1 MDRDTMIEK
10 AEAAVEAA
18 REVAEGDWRRPA
30 YHFRPVAQ
38 WMNDPNGT
46 VYHDG
51 WYHVFY
57 QHHPF
62 DAHWGPMYWGH
73 ARSRDLVRWEH
84 LPIALWPS
92 KELDETG
99 CFSGCAAVNGRG
111 EPMLFYTSVS
121 HGRGPDG
128 KMVMRKPFEQWA
140 AVGDAEWKTWRKH
153 PGNPVLELMTPGLP
167 EMREDWRD
175 PFIFQEGGRTFMV
188 VGMCG
193 AGTPLFEAE
202 DEGLEK
208 WAYQGLMSDISAEC
222 PNFLKVG
229 QKWLYLCSP
238 FASVEYFVGDF
249 SLETLKFT
257 VEGHGLL
264 DGGEGGNGRFY
275 ASNVLYDAAGRCVLF
290 GWVVGPHGPGWAGC
304 LALPRELWVDEGGLP
319 RQRPVVEL
327 EALRGE
333 MALTEGTL
341 QDAQMEVQAPQG
353 NRLELRARFYRRGD
367 AGCGLQFVW
376 AETGAMAEMSFGAE
390 GCRVLGVERDMRLQE
405 DEALEVRVFLDG
417 CVMEVFAGDGRLAVA
432 KVVEPG
438 EAGPIVEALVVG
450 EAEVRVEAW
459 EMEGIW

>member
-1 MDRDTMIEK
+1 
-10 AEAAVEAA
+10 
-18 REVAEGDWRRPA
+18 
-30 YHFRPVAQ
+30 
-38 WMNDPNGT
+38 
-46 VYHDG
+46 
-51 WYHVFY
+51 
-57 QHHPF
+57 
-62 DAHWGPMYWGH
+62 
-73 ARSRDLVRWEH
+73 
-84 LPIALWPS
+84 
-92 KELDETG
+92 
-99 CFSGCAAVNGRG
+99 
-111 EPMLFYTSVS
+111 MLFYTSVS

-367 AGCGLQFVW
+367 AACGLQFVW
-376 AETGAMAEMSFGAE
+376 PGTGTMAEMNFGAE
-390 GCRVLGVERDMRLQE
+390 GCRVLGVQREFGLKA

-417 CVMEVFAGDGRLAVA
+417 CVMEVFAGDGRLAVT

-438 EAGPIVEALVVG
+438 EGGPVVEALVVG